1 MRNFLRDFVLLFYDA
16 LQAKMWII
24 VIDSFFHCNVLP
36 TTEETATKLDY
47 YTWLKS
53 ASRGASQT
61 TGGRGTVSTF
71 LQVFFVFHDSAAWK
85 KVPGGLYKRTVEHQ
99 IISLAKEFY
108 VTKCQDPVV

>member
-47 YTWLKS
+47 YT
-53 ASRGASQT
+53 
-61 TGGRGTVSTF
+61 
-71 LQVFFVFHDSAAWK
+71 
-85 KVPGGLYKRTVEHQ
+85 
-99 IISLAKEFY
+99 
-108 VTKCQDPVV
+108 